1 MTIHSFP
8 VKDNTKKESL
18 LSESSSKQTHTLS
31 NYLTGQLPVIELP
44 LHSAPSLVTL
54 ASTSTTDILKEY
66 FGGERPLTL
75 PQDTSDPRVF
85 SRTHSSALSSTHSLQ
100 TTDSVDV
107 SSSQSQTVMTS
118 VIHTQSR
125 DQIRKELIQ
134 NYDFLITLK
143 AAQKGFSE
151 AQNNLGLMYAH
162 GIGVKQDDAQAVYW
176 YRKAAEQDHSGA
188 QFNLGLIY
196 AQSLGE
202 KQDYAQAAYWYRKA
216 AEQGHARSQFNLG
229 VIYEN
234 GLGEKQDDAQAVYW
248 YRKAA
253 EQGHAR
259 SQFNLG
265 LMHQH
270 GRGVKIDLA
279 EAVHWYRKAAEQG
292 HAGAQCNL
300 GRMYAQGL
308 GEKQDYAEAV
318 CWYRKAAKQGH
329 AVAQF
334 NLGVMY
340 ENGRGV
346 KIDLAEAA
354 YWYRKAAQQ
363 DHPDAQCNLG
373 WMYDHGRGEKQ
384 DQAQAVIWYRKAAEQ
399 GHAVAQYNI
408 GKMYAKGKGVEVN
421 DVEACNWYFKAAKNG
436 SKDAQLELASHYQQG
451 HGLKKDLLQAT
462 YWLLKSVRKDISVEI
477 FLDGG
482 VVAEDFYSDVIQ
494 CIPAALTTF
503 PEFKYIKTINF
514 QKIDLSEQDF
524 WSIGQMIR
532 LNPHLVGLNLKYQN
546 INNDDALILS
556 QSLAFNTTLTA
567 LIFDD
572 EYDFDATIFD
582 MIKASLAQNVVIAE
596 LREHMKGHLITDP
609 DGLPIRVP
617 YITRSDEL
625 PIEVLDI
632 IVDDMIV
639 KASKAGKTKEATIA
653 AIDEF
658 LLSVSRQTLKDDLIK
673 FS

>member
-18 LSESSSKQTHTLS
+18 LSEPSSKQTHTLS
-31 NYLTGQLPVIELP
+31 NYLTGQLPAIELP

-125 DQIRKELIQ
+125 DQIRKELNQ

-162 GIGVKQDDAQAVYW
+162 GIGVKQDDAQAV
-176 YRKAAEQDHSGA
+176 
-188 QFNLGLIY
+188 
-196 AQSLGE
+196 
-202 KQDYAQAAYWYRKA
+202 
-216 AEQGHARSQFNLG
+216 
-229 VIYEN
+229 
-234 GLGEKQDDAQAVYW
+234 
-248 YRKAA
+248 
-253 EQGHAR
+253 
-259 SQFNLG
+259 
-265 LMHQH
+265 
-270 GRGVKIDLA
+270 
-279 EAVHWYRKAAEQG
+279 HWYRKAAEQG

-300 GRMYAQGL
+300 GRMYALGL

-514 QKIDLSEQDF
+514 QKIDLSEEDF

-596 LREHMKGHLITDP
+596 LREHMKNHL
-609 DGLPIRVP
+609 
-617 YITRSDEL
+617 ITRSDQL

>member
-18 LSESSSKQTHTLS
+18 LSEPSSKQTHTLS
-31 NYLTGQLPVIELP
+31 NYLTGQLPAIELP

-100 TTDSVDV
+100 TIDSVDV
-107 SSSQSQTVMTS
+107 SSSQSQTVMAS

-125 DQIRKELIQ
+125 DQIRKELNQ

-162 GIGVKQDDAQAVYW
+162 GIGV
-176 YRKAAEQDHSGA
+176 
-188 QFNLGLIY
+188 
-196 AQSLGE
+196 
-202 KQDYAQAAYWYRKA
+202 
-216 AEQGHARSQFNLG
+216 
-229 VIYEN
+229 
-234 GLGEKQDDAQAVYW
+234 KQDDAQAVYW

-292 HAGAQCNL
+292 HAGGQCNL

-399 GHAVAQYNI
+399 GHAVALYNI

-436 SKDAQLELASHYQQG
+436 SKDAQLQLASHYQQG
-451 HGLKKDLLQAT
+451 LGVKKDVLQAT
-462 YWLLKSVRKDISVEI
+462 YWLLKSVVDGTNREI
-477 FLDGG
+477 FLYDFN
-482 VVAEDFYSDVIQ
+482 VAEDFYSDVIQ
-494 CIPAALTTF
+494 CIPAGLTTF

-572 EYDFDATIFD
+572 KYDFDATIFD

-596 LREHMKGHLITDP
+596 LREHMKGHLITGP

>member
-18 LSESSSKQTHTLS
+18 LSEPSSKQTHTLS
-31 NYLTGQLPVIELP
+31 NYLTGQLPAIELP
-44 LHSAPSLVTL
+44 LQSAPSLIAL
-54 ASTSTTDILKEY
+54 ASTSTSEILKEY
-66 FGGERPLTL
+66 FGGERPSTP

-85 SRTHSSALSSTHSLQ
+85 SRTHSSAASSSHSLQ
-100 TTDSVDV
+100 TSDSGYI
-107 SSSQSQTVMTS
+107 STSQSQSVMTS
-118 VIHTQSR
+118 VIHSQSR

-176 YRKAAEQDHSGA
+176 YRKAAEQDHSDA
-188 QFNLGLIY
+188 QCNLGWMY
-196 AQSLGE
+196 
-202 KQDYAQAAYWYRKA
+202 
-216 AEQGHARSQFNLG
+216 
-229 VIYEN
+229 VN
-234 GLGEKQDDAQAVYW
+234 GLGVKQDDAQAVYW
-248 YRKAA
+248 KRKAA
-253 EQGHAR
+253 DQGHA
-259 SQFNLG
+259 
-265 LMHQH
+265 
-270 GRGVKIDLA
+270 D
-279 EAVHWYRKAAEQG
+279 
-292 HAGAQCNL
+292 AQCNL
-300 GRMYAQGL
+300 GWMYVNGL

-436 SKDAQLELASHYQQG
+436 SKDAQLQLASHYQQG
-451 HGLKKDLLQAT
+451 LGVKKDVLQAT
-462 YWLLKSVRKDISVEI
+462 YWLLKSVVDGTNREI
-477 FLDGG
+477 FLYDFN
-482 VVAEDFYSDVIQ
+482 VAEDFYSDVIQ
-494 CIPAALTTF
+494 CIPAGLTTF

-596 LREHMKGHLITDP
+596 LREHMKGHLITGP

>member
-1 MTIHSFP
+1 
-8 VKDNTKKESL
+8 
-18 LSESSSKQTHTLS
+18 
-31 NYLTGQLPVIELP
+31 
-44 LHSAPSLVTL
+44 
-54 ASTSTTDILKEY
+54 
-66 FGGERPLTL
+66 
-75 PQDTSDPRVF
+75 
-85 SRTHSSALSSTHSLQ
+85 
-100 TTDSVDV
+100 
-107 SSSQSQTVMTS
+107 
-118 VIHTQSR
+118 
-125 DQIRKELIQ
+125 
-134 NYDFLITLK
+134 
-143 AAQKGFSE
+143 
-151 AQNNLGLMYAH
+151 
-162 GIGVKQDDAQAVYW
+162 
-176 YRKAAEQDHSGA
+176 
-188 QFNLGLIY
+188 
-196 AQSLGE
+196 
-202 KQDYAQAAYWYRKA
+202 
-216 AEQGHARSQFNLG
+216 
-229 VIYEN
+229 
-234 GLGEKQDDAQAVYW
+234 
-248 YRKAA
+248 
-253 EQGHAR
+253 
-259 SQFNLG
+259 
-265 LMHQH
+265 MHQH

-399 GHAVAQYNI
+399 GHAVALYNI

-596 LREHMKGHLITDP
+596 LREHMKNHL
-609 DGLPIRVP
+609 
-617 YITRSDEL
+617 ITRSDQL